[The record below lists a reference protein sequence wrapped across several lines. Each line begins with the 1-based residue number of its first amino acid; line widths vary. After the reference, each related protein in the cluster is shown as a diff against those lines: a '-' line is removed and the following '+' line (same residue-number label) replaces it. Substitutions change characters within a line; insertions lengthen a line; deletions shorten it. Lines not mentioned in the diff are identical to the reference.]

1 MNRMHQDH
9 WDSLDRE
16 TRAELSSEE
25 QRLVARIEAEK
36 GSAQKTGLRTLAE
49 FPMRCGFML
58 AL

>member
-1 MNRMHQDH
+1 MNKMYQDH

-36 GSAQKTGLRTLAE
+36 GSARKTGLRKLAE
-49 FPMRCGFML
+49 FPMRYGFML
-58 AL
+58 MF